1 MFAKIS
7 DGESQPTEK
16 NTECVK
22 TITESSK
29 TYPNGGL
36 YFDICVFIPFLLEEY
51 TKNNTIRGLHVIYN
65 YSCVVCIKYLK
76 TVYKI
81 LQRTKCKILST
92 YFLSL
97 R

>member
-51 TKNNTIRGLHVIYN
+51 TKNNTIRGQNVIYML
-65 YSCVVCIKYLK
+65 YIITVV
-76 TVYKI
+76 
-81 LQRTKCKILST
+81 
-92 YFLSL
+92 
-97 R
+97 